1 MVAGDTDDTQG
12 GISRLQLSLSV
23 TWGGTAVRAGGSHQP
38 SDCVKLPVLPAG
50 SV

>member
-23 TWGGTAVRAGGSHQP
+23 TRGEQLLGLVVCASG
-38 SDCVKLPVLPAG
+38 CVKLPVLPAG
-50 SV
+50 FV